1 MFDLNPLFIGLDL
14 GDRISDLIVL
24 DPEAG
29 LIEESRLPTSQASLQ
44 RKFSSLLPSLVAL
57 EVGTHFAGPAIC

>member
-1 MFDLNPLFIGLDL
+1 MFDLNL

-29 LIEESRLPTSQASLQ
+29 LIEESRLLTSQASLQ
-44 RKFSSLLPSLVAL
+44 RKFSNLPPSRAAL
-57 EVGTHFAGPAIC
+57 RSVPTLDGPAIC